1 MSYAGVLAATALA
14 LGPTLQNTTAMLRT
28 LAVQFR
34 CADSL
39 YGTAAQVRRPAAA
52 GPGVKCAMPS
62 TEAASIAVDLR
73 TAMGKLTRRVKHEDH
88 IPLGQ
93 AAVLGALDRNGAMTT
108 SDLAA
113 DQRVRPQSMARAV
126 GLLME
131 QNLIA
136 RRPHPTDGRKSLVE
150 LTDAGRTALEAER
163 GRRAGW
169 LAQAIET
176 ELTDEEREL
185 LARSTTLLERLAAR

>member
-1 MSYAGVLAATALA
+1 
-14 LGPTLQNTTAMLRT
+14 
-28 LAVQFR
+28 
-34 CADSL
+34 
-39 YGTAAQVRRPAAA
+39 
-52 GPGVKCAMPS
+52 MPS
-62 TEAASIAVDLR
+62 SEAAVIAAELR
-73 TAMGKLTRRVKHEDH
+73 IAMGRLIRRVKDEDR

-93 AAVLGALDRNGAMTT
+93 AAVLGALDRNGPMTT

-131 QNLIA
+131 QDLVT

-150 LTDAGRTALEAER
+150 LSDAGRTALEAER

-169 LAQAIET
+169 LAQAIEA
-176 ELTDEEREL
+176 ELTDEERAL
-185 LARSTTLLERLAAR
+185 LALSTALLERLAAR

>member
-1 MSYAGVLAATALA
+1 MLA
-14 LGPTLQNTTAMLRT
+14 N
-28 LAVQFR
+28 
-34 CADSL
+34 
-39 YGTAAQVRRPAAA
+39 
-52 GPGVKCAMPS
+52 GVKCPMPS
-62 TEAASIAVDLR
+62 SEAAAIAAELR
-73 TAMGKLTRRVKHEDH
+73 IAMGRLIRRVKDEDR

-93 AAVLGALDRNGAMTT
+93 AAVLGALDRNGPMTT

-131 QNLIA
+131 QDLVT

-150 LTDAGRTALEAER
+150 LSDAGRTALEAER

-169 LAQAIET
+169 LAQAIEA
-176 ELTDEEREL
+176 ELTDEERAL
-185 LARSTTLLERLAAR
+185 LARSTALLERLAAR

>member
-1 MSYAGVLAATALA
+1 MLTNGLKCPMPTSEAAAIA
-14 LGPTLQNTTAMLRT
+14 VELRT
-28 LAVQFR
+28 
-34 CADSL
+34 S
-39 YGTAAQVRRPAAA
+39 
-52 GPGVKCAMPS
+52 
-62 TEAASIAVDLR
+62 
-73 TAMGKLTRRVKHEDH
+73 MGKLIRRVKHEDR

-131 QNLIA
+131 QNLIT
-136 RRPHPTDGRKSLVE
+136 RRAHPTDGRKSLVE
-150 LTDAGRTALEAER
+150 LSDAGRAALEAER

-169 LAQAIET
+169 LAQAIED
-176 ELTDEEREL
+176 ELTDEERAL
-185 LARSTTLLERLAAR
+185 LARSAALLERLATR

>member
-1 MSYAGVLAATALA
+1 M
-14 LGPTLQNTTAMLRT
+14 PT
-28 LAVQFR
+28 
-34 CADSL
+34 
-39 YGTAAQVRRPAAA
+39 PEAAA
-52 GPGVKCAMPS
+52 IA
-62 TEAASIAVDLR
+62 TELR
-73 TAMGKLTRRVKHEDH
+73 TAMGKLTRRVKDEDR

-131 QNLIA
+131 QNLVT
-136 RRPHPTDGRKSLVE
+136 RRAHPTDGRKSLVE
-150 LTDAGRTALEAER
+150 LTDAGRSALEAER

-169 LAQAIET
+169 LAQAIEA
-176 ELTDEEREL
+176 ELTDEERAL
-185 LARSTTLLERLAAR
+185 LARSVALLERLAAR